1 MPPSPHTPDP
11 SASIASTA
19 IHDFDF
25 FLGDWHVRHQRL
37 RARLA
42 GCDNWDAFDGTC
54 RVRPLLGGAG
64 NVDDNVLDLPD
75 GAYRAATLRS
85 CDPATGLWSIWWLD
99 GRWPHRLDTP
109 MVGRFVDGVG
119 TFLADDMLDGRPIR
133 VRFLWHAGIAPRW
146 EQAFSVDDGGSWETN
161 WTMDFVR
168 EAPP

>member
-1 MPPSPHTPDP
+1 M
-11 SASIASTA
+11 SAVATTVDA
-19 IHDFDF
+19 VHAFDF
-25 FLGDWHVRHQRL
+25 FHGDWRVHHRRL

-42 GCDNWDAFDGTC
+42 GCSDWDAFDGSC
-54 RVRPLLGGAG
+54 RVHPLLGGAG
-64 NVDDNVLDLPD
+64 NVDDNVLDLPG

-119 TFLADDMLDGRPIR
+119 TFLADDTLDGRPIR
-133 VRFLWHAGIAPRW
+133 VRFLWRAGETPRW
-146 EQAFSVDDGGSWETN
+146 EQAFSVDDGASWETN